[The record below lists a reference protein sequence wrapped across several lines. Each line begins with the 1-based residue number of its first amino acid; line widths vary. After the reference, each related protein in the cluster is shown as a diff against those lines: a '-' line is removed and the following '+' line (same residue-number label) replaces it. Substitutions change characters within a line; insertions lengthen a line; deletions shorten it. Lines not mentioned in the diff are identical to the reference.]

1 MNNTNRLGLFAALA
15 DVVLATHVLIVI
27 FVVVGLLV
35 VWVGHA
41 RRWRWID
48 FWWFRLLHLAA
59 IVVVA
64 AQAILGIA
72 CPLTVVEMWLRR
84 KAHQPAY
91 AESFIG
97 HWLQTLLYFDLP
109 SWTFTLIYSAFAVLV
124 IATWIRFPPRRRR
137 RIDTSSPS

>member
-1 MNNTNRLGLFAALA
+1 MNRTDQLSFFSSLA
-15 DVVLATHVLIVI
+15 DTVLALHVLVVI
-27 FVVVGLLV
+27 FIVVGLLV
-35 VWVGHA
+35 VWIGHA
-41 RRWRWID
+41 RGWRWID

-64 AQAILGIA
+64 AQALLGVA

-84 KAHQPAY
+84 KAHEPAY

-109 SWTFTLIYSAFAVLV
+109 SWVFTLIYSAFAALV
-124 IATWIRFPPRRRR
+124 VATRIRFPPGKRRQV
-137 RIDTSSPS
+137 DKALQP